1 MFQNDFDK
9 NLLPKSNFGKISL
22 LKLTSAK
29 FSVEVELRQNLL
41 PKLDFGKK
49 CNFGTT
55 YIYREREREKIETN
69 PSNHTDI
76 DYIPA

>member
-9 NLLPKSNFGKISL
+9 NLLSKSNFGKISL

-55 YIYREREREKIETN
+55 YTQDYKLKQIEQAIIRLI
-69 PSNHTDI
+69 SV
-76 DYIPA
+76 